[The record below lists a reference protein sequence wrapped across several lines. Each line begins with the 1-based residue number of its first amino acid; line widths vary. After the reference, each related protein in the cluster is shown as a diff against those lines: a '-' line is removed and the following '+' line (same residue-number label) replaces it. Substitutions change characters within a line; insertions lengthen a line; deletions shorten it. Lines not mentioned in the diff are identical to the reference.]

1 MVNRVQTLRSST
13 PGNRPAAGTRAPGE
27 LYVNWPDSQIGVIDS
42 GQNPQDLL
50 VVRKFSTTSSYNAG
64 DYVVQNQQLYQAA
77 VPVTPGAFN
86 GAQWQAVPEVII
98 ATAPPSAPSVGELWF
113 DDVGQQL
120 YIYYNDG
127 TSSQWVPT
135 TNQTFSGIYMPLSGG
150 TITGNLTVNG
160 TTSLQAA
167 TGVTPTAGDNSTKLA
182 TTAFVLGQASTT
194 SPAMDSASV
203 IGTSAFFARAD
214 HVHPSDTTKLNVSG
228 GTVGGL
234 SITGN
239 VYVGGNFGLTA
250 SSGFIQANGGAQ
262 FYAGSYGGN
271 TVQIQN
277 ANLQS
282 SSWIGML
289 ANTPNSFASNSSYVW
304 GAGFYGNA
312 GSGGGGFYSRVDQT
326 TFSFAGWLWGT
337 SSLVGSITTNG
348 STVAYNTG
356 SDGRLKQNIRN
367 MADDIDVGAMID
379 AIRPVTFEW
388 KDRHTIVGEPGAV
401 LFADDIGDA
410 PPPTIRK
417 DQYETRGT
425 TTGHGFVA
433 QELIKVAPFAVHAP
447 DDGVR
452 KLGKFEDGHIP
463 WGVDNSKLIPYM
475 IAELQSLRRRVAEL
489 EGAR

>member
-50 VVRKFSTTSSYNAG
+50 VVRKFSATSSYNAG

-77 VPVTPGAFN
+77 VPITPGAFN
-86 GAQWQAVPEVII
+86 GAQWQAVPDVVI
-98 ATAPPSAPSVGELWF
+98 ATAPPSTPSPGELWF

-127 TSSQWVPT
+127 TSAQWVPT
-135 TNQTFSGIYMPLSGG
+135 TNQTFSGIYLPLSGG
-150 TITGNLTVNG
+150 TITGNLTVQG
-160 TTSLQAA
+160 STSLQAA
-167 TGVTPTAGDNSTKLA
+167 TGVTPTAGDRSTNLA

-194 SPAMDSASV
+194 SPAMDSTSV
-203 IGTSAFFARAD
+203 IGVSAYFARAD
-214 HVHPSDTTKLNVSG
+214 HVHPSDTTKANLSG
-228 GTVGGL
+228 ATF
-234 SITGN
+234 TGN
-239 VYVGGNFGLTA
+239 VAVNTAFSVGTTFTV
-250 SSGFIQANGGAQ
+250 SGAAQFNGGAQ
-262 FYAGSYGGN
+262 FYASGYGGN

-282 SSWIGML
+282 SSWVGML
-289 ANTPNSFASNSSYVW
+289 ANTPNSFASNSTYVW
-304 GAGFYGNA
+304 GAAFYGNA
-312 GSGGGGFYSRVDQT
+312 GSGGGSFYARVDQT
-326 TFSFAGWLWGT
+326 TFSFAGWLWGS
-337 SSLVGSITTNG
+337 SSLIGSITTNG
-348 STVAYNTG
+348 STVSYNGT
-356 SDGRLKQNIRN
+356 SDGRLKQNIRS

-388 KDRHTIVGEPGAV
+388 KDRHTIVGEPNAV
-401 LFADDIGDA
+401 LFADDIGDV

-433 QELIKVAPFAVHAP
+433 QELIKVAPFAVHAT
-447 DDGVR
+447 DDGEC

-463 WGVDNSKLIPYM
+463 WGVDFAKLVPYM
-475 IAELQSLRRRVAEL
+475 IVELQSLRRRVAEL